1 MTQSRPVKE
10 RTCFLPVASSLI
22 CSFSLIALLL
32 LISAPAVAQTIPAST
47 TDVPPASATT
57 SLTGEAD
64 LKGAKVLTTE
74 EYIRQLE
81 KMLLDMKETGE
92 KNESRSFYIKM
103 VTYELIAYL
112 RWIVVALLAIAL
124 VFPVTIWLMS
134 RKRILG
140 LSGFSDELATTLL
153 TVEERQAK
161 LANILKEI
169 QSEVDYLHTM
179 SVPDLKGL
187 IAQAEKYLEQNERD
201 LDKAG
206 NRKGRRGGPDST
218 PPRH

>member
-57 SLTGEAD
+57 SPTGEAD
-64 LKGAKVLTTE
+64 LKAAKVLTTE

-103 VTYELIAYL
+103 VTY
-112 RWIVVALLAIAL
+112 
-124 VFPVTIWLMS
+124 
-134 RKRILG
+134 
-140 LSGFSDELATTLL
+140 
-153 TVEERQAK
+153 
-161 LANILKEI
+161 
-169 QSEVDYLHTM
+169 
-179 SVPDLKGL
+179 
-187 IAQAEKYLEQNERD
+187 
-201 LDKAG
+201 
-206 NRKGRRGGPDST
+206 
-218 PPRH
+218 

>member
-57 SLTGEAD
+57 SPTGEAD
-64 LKGAKVLTTE
+64 LKAAKVLTTE